1 MAQNKLDKNCIY
13 WIYFSG
19 AHNSYL
25 STKRPHDRNRRRR
38 LRVNRFCR
46 FHQSSWTNE
55 NEHKLN
61 MNSQLLFCGSVSRW
75 SLHDVFF
82 SFNITDYLTLMQPL
96 KADDTDDAII
106 LKRRFELKVNFFKEN
121 TSTWEKNYIT
131 IVWGILGFRSGANLM
146 ESKKD

>member
-1 MAQNKLDKNCIY
+1 
-13 WIYFSG
+13 
-19 AHNSYL
+19 
-25 STKRPHDRNRRRR
+25 
-38 LRVNRFCR
+38 
-46 FHQSSWTNE
+46 
-55 NEHKLN
+55 
-61 MNSQLLFCGSVSRW
+61 
-75 SLHDVFF
+75 
-82 SFNITDYLTLMQPL
+82 MQPL